1 MTSWLTEHLTLETSG
16 CDTCQNVHEF
26 RLRHM
31 LGTMET
37 PTQKRCVCVC
47 VFHLQVTTYKVNCT
61 YLINFFLQVYEGTH
75 RIKTY
80 TQLVYCF
87 NGSWL

>member
-1 MTSWLTEHLTLETSG
+1 MTSWLTEHLTLETSS

-47 VFHLQVTTYKVNCT
+47 VCVCVSSPGNHIQGELY
-61 YLINFFLQVYEGTH
+61 IPD
-75 RIKTY
+75 
-80 TQLVYCF
+80 
-87 NGSWL
+87 